1 MARKLYA
8 TDSRWPAGAAAVAVG
23 IYGGGASMRGETR
36 IRASAFALWVPVLN
50 EQQALLV
57 LASHGVAAGGASGG
71 AIRGGHRQSIRLAIG
86 RQLERPDEVADLYAM
101 ASRAL

>member
-1 MARKLYA
+1 
-8 TDSRWPAGAAAVAVG
+8 
-23 IYGGGASMRGETR
+23 
-36 IRASAFALWVPVLN
+36 
-50 EQQALLV
+50 LV